1 MSRKP
6 IRTIENADP
15 HEANNPVPR
24 VVLGLVV
31 GCVFVAVSYIIF
43 QHPNDPPEL
52 GDRRDAATLSSVPQ
66 VAVAANGAEIF
77 TRCQACHQADGH
89 GLPGVFPPLAG
100 SPFVLGDPEF
110 ATQILLHGLTGSIA
124 VLGSNY
130 NGAMPAFGDQ
140 LSDAEIATVLTYVR
154 SQWGNNAPAVN
165 ADLVAAARKRSADRK
180 EAWQGTE
187 QITAFLGEFSGKNA
201 HP

>member
-1 MSRKP
+1 MNPKP

-31 GCVFVAVSYIIF
+31 GCVMVAVSYIIF

-52 GDRRDAATLSSVPQ
+52 GDRRDIAALSSAPN
-66 VAVAANGAEIF
+66 VAAAANGAEIF
-77 TRCQACHQADGH
+77 ARCQACHQSNGH

-100 SPFVLGDPEF
+100 SPFVLGNP
-110 ATQILLHGLTGSIA
+110 AVITQILLHGLTGS
-124 VLGSNY
+124 VSVSGNTY

-140 LSDAEIATVLTYVR
+140 LSDSELAGVLTYIR
-154 SQWGNNAPAVN
+154 SQWGNHAAAVN
-165 ADLVAAARKRSADRK
+165 SDFVALARKRSADRR
-180 EAWQGTE
+180 ESWQGTE
-187 QITAFLGEFSGKNA
+187 QITAFLAQPSGSNA
-201 HP
+201 QQ